1 MIYGNNVRLE
11 KENDNREVRCRLL
24 MKKTTAAA
32 EYEVSSGL
40 NYWQF
45 ANAAVAVMRKKD
57 RVFDLFYFPCR
68 NLTGPLVCGPRDVFE
83 FKLFGA
89 DFVYHLTD
97 GWFWLN
103 HRPGKQKLENGRE
116 MFLGDVYLGKKILAG
131 DVFGERPE
139 SGGWNVSALDEE
151 TDAFETRKYV
161 SFTPAADG
169 KTSIA
174 QYPDGRCDLFCD
186 GYRIKAGPQ
195 GGYRK
200 LQVRG
205 GSVLL
210 FAAGDAW
217 KKVYEGSDCLPENF
231 DLPAVLVYDRDS
243 DKNGTLILFDGEK
256 CVEEH
261 GEIELFDR
269 AVIAVGNKVFDA
281 DAGDTFFAG

>member
-116 MFLGDVYLGKKILAG
+116 MFLGDVYLGKKSLPAT
-131 DVFGERPE
+131 F
-139 SGGWNVSALDEE
+139 SASV
-151 TDAFETRKYV
+151 RK
-161 SFTPAADG
+161 A
-169 KTSIA
+169 
-174 QYPDGRCDLFCD
+174 
-186 GYRIKAGPQ
+186 
-195 GGYRK
+195 
-200 LQVRG
+200 
-205 GSVLL
+205 
-210 FAAGDAW
+210 AAGTFPPLMRKRTLLKRANTFLSRRLRTE
-217 KKVYEGSDCLPENF
+217 KQALRSIRTA
-231 DLPAVLVYDRDS
+231 AVTCFATATASRP
-243 DKNGTLILFDGEK
+243 IR
-256 CVEEH
+256 
-261 GEIELFDR
+261 R
-269 AVIAVGNKVFDA
+269 ADIGNCR
-281 DAGDTFFAG
+281 

>member
-32 EYEVSSGL
+32 ECEVSSGL

-186 GYRIKAGPQ
+186 GYRIKAGLQ

-256 CVEEH
+256 CVEEY
-261 GEIELFDR
+261 GEIE
-269 AVIAVGNKVFDA
+269 
-281 DAGDTFFAG
+281 